1 MDLKHLMIAA
11 IVANAAKSGLDSGKT
26 VLQPALTNAIHE
38 GARPSYGAFG
48 DNGRSASVTSAG
60 DMRPET
66 SPIAE

>member
-11 IVANAAKSGLDSGKT
+11 IVANTAKSGPDSGQT
-26 VLQPALTNAIHE
+26 VLQPTLTSAIHE
-38 GARPSYGAFG
+38 GGRPSYEAFG
-48 DNGRSASVTSAG
+48 DNGKSASVTSAG